1 MLEPQ
6 LCKIERADEDV
17 DRADRVVQPDI
28 VLDPG
33 RKQVGLLAAI
43 AALERANRHK
53 PNRTLKAPKCPSF
66 LPSLDGTS
74 EIFLRE
80 GLDDP
85 NHIESTHEI
94 EFSAHRFCKFKS
106 LRERDDAAKIEL
118 IACVGQNQLSIDRH
132 DPIRAACSAL
142 RVEMT

>member
-6 LCKIERADEDV
+6 LCKSARADEGV

-66 LPSLDGTS
+66 LPSLDGLS
-74 EIFLRE
+74 EIFLRG

-85 NHIESTHEI
+85 NHVESPRQI
-94 EFSAHRFCKFKS
+94 KISAH
-106 LRERDDAAKIEL
+106 A
-118 IACVGQNQLSIDRH
+118 V
-132 DPIRAACSAL
+132 
-142 RVEMT
+142 

>member
-66 LPSLDGTS
+66 LPSLDVLICRMSLALPKTPNQPHIRS
-74 EIFLRE
+74 IPSRNE
-80 GLDDP
+80 G
-85 NHIESTHEI
+85 
-94 EFSAHRFCKFKS
+94 R
-106 LRERDDAAKIEL
+106 
-118 IACVGQNQLSIDRH
+118 IAIVTD
-132 DPIRAACSAL
+132 
-142 RVEMT
+142 

>member
-66 LPSLDGTS
+66 LPSLV
-74 EIFLRE
+74 
-80 GLDDP
+80 
-85 NHIESTHEI
+85 
-94 EFSAHRFCKFKS
+94 A
-106 LRERDDAAKIEL
+106 
-118 IACVGQNQLSIDRH
+118 QLSERVTEPLPHVERH
-132 DPIRAACSAL
+132 GVAL
-142 RVEMT
+142 LGIVEGDNADALSDALQ

>member
-66 LPSLDGTS
+66 LPSLDGLS
-74 EIFLRE
+74 EIFFAR

-85 NHIESTHEI
+85 NQHDSVQQIR
-94 EFSAHRFCKFKS
+94 FYAHGILQALGRCA
-106 LRERDDAAKIEL
+106 ERNPEKI
-118 IACVGQNQLSIDRH
+118 
-132 DPIRAACSAL
+132 
-142 RVEMT
+142 

>member
-1 MLEPQ
+1 MG
-6 LCKIERADEDV
+6 EDAGISGV
-17 DRADRVVQPDI
+17 D
-28 VLDPG
+28 
-33 RKQVGLLAAI
+33 
-43 AALERANRHK
+43 
-53 PNRTLKAPKCPSF
+53 
-66 LPSLDGTS
+66 LPDGTS
-74 EIFLRE
+74 EIFLRG

-94 EFSAHRFCKFKS
+94 EFLAHRFANLKAFVS
-106 LRERDDAAKIEL
+106 EMTQGKIEL